1 MDRKRILII
10 GNYRSGTTQLMLGL
24 ADIFNLLDFREPFAE
39 RSDIIKKRNSHITY
53 RNHELVDRMVTKTL
67 MQQIPTNWAGTDFEF
82 LDNLRKDYDKVIL
95 LSRKNVEDRLNSYLN
110 SILTNKWH
118 DKYVDDEDKLIK
130 LEKKILIENIDKT
143 YYTDKRI
150 NEYSL
155 HSGINLT
162 WYEDLYNQ
170 DKSHSYNTVFS
181 WNLSDNMDGFDNLW
195 ENYLSPNHKYRYD
208 FKKLNSLI

>member
-67 MQQIPTNWAGTDFEF
+67 MQQIPTNWVGTDFEF

-181 WNLSDNMDGFDNLW
+181 WNLSDNMDWFDNLW
-195 ENYLSPNHKYRYD
+195 KNYISPNHKYRMD